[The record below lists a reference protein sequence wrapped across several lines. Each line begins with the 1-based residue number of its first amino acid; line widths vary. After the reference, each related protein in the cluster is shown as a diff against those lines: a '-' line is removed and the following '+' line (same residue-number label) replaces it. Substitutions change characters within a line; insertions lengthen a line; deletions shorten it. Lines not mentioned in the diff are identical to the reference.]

1 MSMRLNKFIASSGMC
16 SRRDADRL
24 ISGGLV
30 TINGMVAAAGD
41 QVSENDVVMVSGREV
56 RAALPKMIV
65 FNKPVGVVCSEKSND
80 RAQTYA
86 EYLKLSEHLFP
97 VGRLDKDSEGL
108 LLLTNMG
115 DLSEKIARAGETHEK
130 EYEVTC
136 KKPLSGMFFDRMRKG
151 VRIKIPAEKSTTG
164 EEEIYT
170 TRPCR
175 VTRTGETSFS
185 IILTEGKNRQIRRMC
200 EALGHKVVKLRRVR
214 IMNITLG
221 DLPTGASREITM
233 EEMKKLE
240 ELL

>member
-1 MSMRLNKFIASSGMC
+1 MSMRLNKFIAQSGMC

-24 ISGGLV
+24 IEEGLV
-30 TINGMVAAAGD
+30 TVNGMAAAAGD
-41 QVSENDVVMVSGREV
+41 QVSPDDTVLVNGKRVTASS
-56 RAALPKMIV
+56 PKMIV

-80 RAQTYA
+80 RAPTYA

-115 DLSEKIARAGETHEK
+115 GLSEKIARAGDLHEK

-151 VRIKIPAEKSTTG
+151 VRIKIPAEKSPG
-164 EEEIYT
+164 GVEEIYT

-175 VTRTGETSFS
+175 VTRTGETDFN

-200 EALGHKVVKLRRVR
+200 EALGQKVVTLRRVR

-221 DLPTGASREITM
+221 DLPVGASREVTA
-233 EEMKKLE
+233 EELKRLE